1 MTRLA
6 QVTAVVAA
14 AALLAGGSS
23 GGARQFRIAF
33 VTDITPSTSSHDFR
47 AVAYRGFLRA
57 VKDFGVQGRVV
68 QFDPFRQRP
77 GETIASLARQRYDLI
92 VVGEVPSLGDV
103 DTLSAIG
110 RRFPQSR
117 FVITDL
123 PVPKA
128 PKNVQGS
135 VWRVEEPA
143 YLAGY
148 LAALME
154 KQREGKDVVGSVGG
168 FSIPPVDTF
177 IAGYEGGAKKAD
189 PRIRTLRGYAQ
200 SFFDTARC
208 KSVALSQI
216 AGGAGVVFDV
226 AGLCGLGVLQAAK
239 ERGVW
244 GIGVDVDQSYL
255 GPQILTSVV
264 KRYDVE
270 VYATVEALVQGRL
283 RTGGNSVWSL
293 RNGGVGLG
301 KISPKV
307 PRALVAQV
315 AKIRAEILA
324 GTIKVPTRLR

>member
-1 MTRLA
+1 VTRLA
-6 QVTAVVAA
+6 QITAAVAA
-14 AALLAGGSS
+14 AALLAAGSS
-23 GGARQFRIAF
+23 VGARQFRIAF
-33 VTDITPSTSSHDFR
+33 VTDLTPSTSRHDFR
-47 AVAYRGFLRA
+47 GIAYRGFLRA
-57 VKDFGVQGRVV
+57 AKDFGVQGRVV
-68 QFDPFRQRP
+68 QSNPTQGP
-77 GETIASLARQRYDLI
+77 GETIASLARERYDLI
-92 VVGEVPSLGDV
+92 VVGEVQSLRDV

-117 FVITDL
+117 FVMTDL
-123 PVPKA
+123 PVQKA

-135 VWRVEEPA
+135 LWQVEEPA

-154 KQREGKDVVGSVGG
+154 KRRLGNDVVGSVGG
-168 FSIPPVDTF
+168 FPILPVDTF
-177 IAGYEGGAKKAD
+177 IAGYEGGAKKAN
-189 PRIRTLRGYAQ
+189 PGIRTLRGYAE
-200 SFFDTARC
+200 SFFDTAKC

-216 AGGAGVVFDV
+216 AKGAGVVFDV
-226 AGLCGLGVLQAAK
+226 AGVCGLGVLQAVR

-307 PRALVAQV
+307 PRALVAEV
-315 AKIRAEILA
+315 AKIRAEIAA
-324 GTIKVPTRLR
+324 GTIKVPTTLR